1 MNFDW
6 NSFDAVQMNVASW
19 PLGTPDRSGLVRTK
33 WEIRTLG
40 DLPDGLL
47 ADQVNLHHLP
57 GDMSFDL
64 HVLGPRELSMT
75 CMCPKEMPGPVRL
88 GAASVAWRIV
98 DEQVSRLWTIGEYP
112 RAVLPEFMRQRRE
125 LVERIPASI
134 REAWVWLSL
143 IRSEPLLSEMA
154 GRSSR
159 AEHLLSILRDSHE
172 SPVLSEYF
180 SELGSRLSVRADHG
194 RSRGLELR
202 RILMVAIESGGRGV
216 SDGSVDSM
224 AYATERLFDA
234 LFLLERSLGVDVSGG
249 LSLEEDRAW
258 FDDAAGLAEFESLSS
273 RDLDRS
279 RAFCRQLVDFCS
291 SEGAQFA
298 LRNE

>member
-1 MNFDW
+1 MSFDW

-19 PLGTPDRSGLVRTK
+19 PLGEPDRSGLVRTE

-40 DLPDGLL
+40 DVPGGLVG
-47 ADQVNLHHLP
+47 DQVSLHHLS

-64 HVLGPRELSMT
+64 HVLGPRVLSMT
-75 CMCPKEMPGPVRL
+75 CVCPEEMPGPARL
-88 GAASVAWRIV
+88 GAASVAWRV
-98 DEQVSRLWTIGEYP
+98 LDEQVSRLWMIGKYP
-112 RAVLPEFMRQRRE
+112 RAVLPEFMRQRRG
-125 LVERIPASI
+125 LVEQIPASI

-154 GRSSR
+154 GQSSQ
-159 AEHLLSILRDSHE
+159 AERLISIVGDSPK
-172 SPVLSEYF
+172 SPVLAESF
-180 SELGSRLSVRADHG
+180 SELGSRLSVRAETG

-202 RILMVAIESGGRGV
+202 RIQRVAIEFGVRGA

-234 LFLLERSLGVDVSGG
+234 LFVLERSLGVEVSGG
-249 LSLEEDRAW
+249 LSMEEDRAW
-258 FDDAAGLAEFESLSS
+258 FDDFASLAEFESLSS
-273 RDLDRS
+273 GILDRS
-279 RAFCRQLVDFCS
+279 RSFCGRLVDFCS
-291 SEGAQFA
+291 SEGAQLA